1 MRKQTEQKNE
11 QNKQDSTHEFYKVSE
26 IKLSYSTK
34 FKASERPQIKSS
46 ETAYQILK
54 SVWGADI
61 GFVEEF
67 KILLLNRANRVLGIV
82 PISKGGIA
90 GTVVDAKVIFSAAI
104 LSSSTSLILCH
115 NHPSGNLNPSQADL
129 DITKKLK
136 KAGELLDIA
145 VLDHLILTPDNYY
158 SMADNGV
165 F

>member
-1 MRKQTEQKNE
+1 MRQQKTTKKQ
-11 QNKQDSTHEFYKVSE
+11 HEFYKVSE
-26 IKLSYSTK
+26 IKLSYATK

-54 SVWGADI
+54 SVWGEDI

-104 LSSSTSLILCH
+104 LSSSTSLILSH
-115 NHPSGNLNPSQADL
+115 NHPSGNLRPSQADL

>member
-1 MRKQTEQKNE
+1 MRKQIEQNNE
-11 QNKQDSTHEFYKVSE
+11 QSKQHSTHEFYKVSE
-26 IKLSYSTK
+26 IKLSYATK

-46 ETAYQILK
+46 ESAYQIFK
-54 SVWGADI
+54 SVWGDDI

-82 PISKGGIA
+82 DISKGGVA

-104 LSSSTSLILCH
+104 LSACSSILLCH
-115 NHPSGNLNPSQADL
+115 NHPSGNKKPSQADL
-129 DITKKLK
+129 DITRKIK

-145 VLDHLILTPDNYY
+145 VLDHLILTPEDYY